1 LAFVG
6 LVFSFFD
13 VFMFMGFM
21 FSFRAIFVF
30 CGLMLEFMVAFTLL
44 PDVVLVLEVVVTVD
58 TFDVVVVLV
67 ALALA
72 VFVLSALVHPTPKAA
87 RASNA
92 EQAKILRIEF
102 NLLLHIGML

>member
-6 LVFSFFD
+6 LIFSFLD
-13 VFMFMGFM
+13 VFMFMGLI
-21 FSFRAIFVF
+21 FSFRAMLAF
-30 CGLMLEFMVAFTLL
+30 CGLMLEFVVEFML
-44 PDVVLVLEVVVTVD
+44 PDGVLVLEVVVTVD

-67 ALALA
+67 TLALA
-72 VFVLSALVHPTPKAA
+72 VLVLSALVHPTPKAA

-102 NLLLHIGML
+102 NLLLHIGMLL